1 VKPTRRSVLAGGVG
15 WALLG
20 GCGGELGAP
29 HVSQPTRR
37 PVPPLDGEPDLAGHV
52 LERCTFG
59 RRPGDRERLLALAED
74 ETAAVEAWLARQLAP
89 ERIDDAACERKVR
102 RLEALAL
109 PAGELYEFRP
119 HLLLADLTRAKLLR
133 AVHSERQLYEVLCEL
148 WSDHFNID
156 ISKGEC
162 AWLKVADDRDV
173 VRRHALGRFADLL
186 RASALSP
193 AMLWYLDGRENAVR
207 AAGDRPNENYA
218 RELLEL
224 HTLGVDGGYTQRDVM
239 ELARCLTGWTSRGAQ
254 RFRKASVEFHAEL
267 HDDGEKLLLG
277 ERIPSGLGA
286 GDLDRAL
293 EILARHPATARHV
306 ARKLCRRFLG
316 DGAEGEADVAA
327 AFASSG
333 GELRTTLE
341 AVFHQPAFRAP
352 TSRGAKLKRPFH
364 FVAACLRATGARTDC
379 GPAFAEILARM
390 GHAPFQCPTP
400 DGFPEEA
407 TAWTG
412 TLLWRW
418 RLASQLSSGAIE
430 GTSVDVAALE
440 LDLGGREGLLA
451 HLLGRAPNAEER
463 ELLAASGDEALALAL
478 ASPAF
483 QRC

>member
-20 GCGGELGAP
+20 GCGGAP
-29 HVSQPTRR
+29 KSAAARATRR
-37 PVPPLDGEPDLAGHV
+37 APIPPLGPQVDLATHV

-74 ETAAVEAWLARQLAP
+74 EETAVELWLAQQLDP
-89 ERIDDAACERKVR
+89 DSIGDSVCERKVR
-102 RLEALAL
+102 RLERLAQ
-109 PAGELYEFRP
+109 PAGELFEFRARS
-119 HLLLADLTRAKLLR
+119 LLEDLTRATLLR

-148 WSDHFNID
+148 WTDHFSID

-173 VRRHALGRFADLL
+173 VRRHALGSFKELV

-193 AMLWYLDGRENAVR
+193 AMLWYLDGRDSAVR
-207 AAGDRPNENYA
+207 APGERPNENYA

-224 HTLGVDGGYTQRDVM
+224 HTLGVDGGYTQADVM
-239 ELARCLTGWTSRGAQ
+239 ELARCLTGWTVRDRK
-254 RFRKASVEFHAEL
+254 RFLKGSVEFVAEA

-277 ERIPSGLGA
+277 ERIPAGLGR

-293 EILARHPATARHV
+293 EILVRHPSTASHI

-316 DGAEGEADVAA
+316 EDATGKAAVAA

-333 GELRTTLE
+333 GDLRATL
-341 AVFHQPAFRAP
+341 AALLRGAAFQDPAA
-352 TSRGAKLKRPFH
+352 RGAKLKRPFH
-364 FVAACLRATGARTDC
+364 FAVSCLRATGAESDC
-379 GPAFAEILARM
+379 GPALSEYLGRM

-400 DGFPEEA
+400 DGYPAEDG
-407 TAWTG
+407 AWTG

-418 RLASQLSSGAIE
+418 RLAGQLARGAIE
-430 GTSVDVAALE
+430 GTRVDAQALE
-440 LDLGGREGLLA
+440 RELGGREGVVA
-451 HLLGRAPNAEER
+451 HLLGRTPSAGESMLVGTSPGE
-463 ELLAASGDEALALAL
+463 SLALTL